1 MNKEWEQQQLDKLIK
16 KQQLKIAEL
25 EEQVQQDMPLP
36 EKKSPTLVDPN
47 APLTDQNA
55 PL

>member
-1 MNKEWEQQQLDKLIK
+1 MNKEWEQKQLDKLIK
-16 KQQLKIAEL
+16 KQQVKIAEL

-36 EKKSPTLVDPN
+36 EKKNPTLVDPTL
-47 APLTDQNA
+47 PITDQNK